1 MKYEK
6 EQISLDHDAKNM
18 IEEQDKLEEQKVN
31 NQKIKEK
38 KKKSESKGSKKVR
51 TKIPK
56 DKKSIRSQD
65 ENKIIRQKSNRRG
78 PLSS

>member
-1 MKYEK
+1 
-6 EQISLDHDAKNM
+6 M

-78 PLSS
+78 PLSGQMKQNQSNESH